1 MLVRD
6 RDTMPRDI
14 AQAVHGLTKKT
25 AGLVSCSAA
34 CLGMA
39 ATEAVRLSL
48 SPRADNVEDYCPICT
63 HDQDNFLATFRE
75 LSGSFLGNF
84 LTRL

>member
-14 AQAVHGLTKKT
+14 AHAVHGLNEEDR
-25 AGLVSCSAA
+25 GVVSCSAA
-34 CLGMA
+34 RLGVA